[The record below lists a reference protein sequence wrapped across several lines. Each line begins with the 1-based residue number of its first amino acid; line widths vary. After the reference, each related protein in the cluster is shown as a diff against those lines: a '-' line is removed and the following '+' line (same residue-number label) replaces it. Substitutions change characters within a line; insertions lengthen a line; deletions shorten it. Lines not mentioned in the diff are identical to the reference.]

1 MYALFLQVMRQYVC
15 ISTNITAPQNITS
28 HSISNNFP
36 SIIFLRFDQKL
47 SQRADV
53 GEVVS
58 SLKDFV
64 SIKLV
69 PLGTTSLASDLSL
82 LPDASSTSLSV
93 PAWRPT

>member
-1 MYALFLQVMRQYVC
+1 MHQYLC
-15 ISTNITAPQNITS
+15 INTIITAPPDISS
-28 HSISNNFP
+28 HSTSNNVP
-36 SIIFLRFDQKL
+36 SIIFPRSDQKL
-47 SQRADV
+47 SQRTDVV

-69 PLGTTSLASDLSL
+69 PLGTTSLVSGLSL

-93 PAWRPT
+93 PA